1 MTMTKPDHKNERA
14 VDAAFASLRANP
26 PRPSSE
32 LFDKVLA
39 RALAEQPVLE
49 GARVCAEAEA
59 LPGFWA
65 EVLGIFGGWRG
76 AGGLT
81 TAMVVGLVI
90 GLSGTVQLP
99 IYEATDEVL
108 DLMPGGTEIF
118 AEINVENEN
127 G

>member
-1 MTMTKPDHKNERA
+1 MMTKPDHDNERA

-26 PRPSSE
+26 PHPSSE

-39 RALAEQPVLE
+39 RALAEQPVFG
-49 GARVCAEAEA
+49 GAKDCAEAVA

-81 TAMVVGLVI
+81 TAMLVGLVI

-99 IYEATDEVL
+99 IYEVTGEML

-118 AEINVENEN
+118 AEMNLENEN